1 MPTPLRVAAEVIVDA
16 EPEVIWRAAVDWPR
30 QHEWIWAT
38 RVNGGHGAGAEV
50 IGRTGIG
57 PIGFTD
63 RMVITEWDPPHRC
76 VLRHTGRVVRGTGI
90 FEIAPRG
97 ERSEFRWVEHI
108 RLPVPPAVGALLSRV
123 IVPLAQWGLRSSLRR
138 FARLLRKPAPQD

>member
-16 EPEVIWRAAVDWPR
+16 EPEVTWRAAVDWPR
-30 QHEWIWAT
+30 QHKWIWAT
-38 RVNGGHGAGAEV
+38 RVN
-50 IGRTGIG
+50 
-57 PIGFTD
+57 
-63 RMVITEWDPPHRC
+63 
-76 VLRHTGRVVRGTGI
+76 GTGI

-138 FARLLRKPAPQD
+138 FAGLLRKPAPQD